1 VHYGADRQLSAATHP
16 LTRAHYH
23 FNCQDQISEESCRE
37 RDVGPTCEFTASPEV
52 GPGATIGTLQTRY
65 PRVQASSQDSG
76 QDVHPRAATHPA
88 TPGRPTPHPSSG
100 GLRLCHASRGSGPH
114 HASEMGSDVPACHM
128 ALEPTAS
135 HKRASVLARIHG
147 TPWVV
152 RIKKGLATSVQR
164 GSRVTKECTH
174 VIEVSAR
181 RVARRRYHDLQD
193 MYASVYRATVQCSAM
208 RLTAHGRGWHEL

>member
-135 HKRASVLARIHG
+135 HKRASVLARI
-147 TPWVV
+147 PWHSVG
-152 RIKKGLATSVQR
+152 RENKERLSYECAAGLACYQGMHTCYR
-164 GSRVTKECTH
+164 GVCKTC
-174 VIEVSAR
+174 
-181 RVARRRYHDLQD
+181 
-193 MYASVYRATVQCSAM
+193 
-208 RLTAHGRGWHEL
+208 G